1 MTASRREFL
10 FSSFS
15 ALVAPVRWDKKP
27 GANFY
32 TQAYCDGLP
41 LVYRGGAGL
50 LTCKVD
56 AARLGLDAAST
67 RVGDVEAHLEH
78 HLVDGLLAAELRVT
92 NHGPAKQTLS
102 IEFASSAHPSQSYGQ
117 ERAHL
122 PFTAGPHAVL
132 KGIGKQE
139 VLASDQFIGR
149 PGENAGSMEAFYREP
164 QVNNPRPE
172 DARKLLLI
180 PLTDIHH
187 PDIGWRIALFCSPE
201 RPWRVAAYGGPRGQ
215 GGWSL
220 TTRVTLGVGEELRE
234 KCFLLVHGGG
244 PEVAWSAYHKYAR
257 RDTTPRVEWLD
268 RVRVHYYDFLGPAG
282 PEGRRGEGYIE
293 DAKHF
298 AEFHVGLATQHGYY
312 PMLGDYLDPQRKRWR
327 AMPSDSHGWFEMS
340 IEEMR
345 ARVKLTRAAGAKAA
359 IYMHTAGFDSA
370 SKYAPALRD
379 AVLIHHHGK
388 SEPYSW
394 EGPETVGPL
403 WHMSIASEAWRKH
416 LLRQAQWIM
425 ELLQPDAIV
434 LDETFGGMGFD
445 FREGRPRALSG
456 FMIGFLSELRR
467 LVHSFGR
474 DKALL
479 ASDCALASM
488 VQWTDGEG
496 GDHAYGSLLGQE
508 EYRKVPVRYLAALGG
523 KPWLACAWQFVG
535 FWTEQMD
542 LARKTG
548 AGVGVSNG
556 WIEYS
561 GLTRLTPA
569 VKGRVIRDI
578 ESLVD
583 KRLTRSLS

>member
-1 MTASRREFL
+1 MPASRREFL
-10 FSSFS
+10 LSSLS
-15 ALVAPVRWDKKP
+15 ALVAPVRWEKKP
-27 GANFY
+27 GVNFY
-32 TQAYCDGLP
+32 TQAYCDSLP

-56 AARLGLDAAST
+56 DVRLGLDVAST
-67 RVGDVEAHLEH
+67 RVGGAEAHLEH
-78 HLVDGLLAAELRVT
+78 RLTDGLLEAELRVK
-92 NHGPAKQTLS
+92 NHGSSQQTLS
-102 IEFASSAHPSQSYGQ
+102 IEFASSAHPSTSYGR

-122 PFTAGPHAVL
+122 PFTAGPHPVM
-132 KGIGKQE
+132 KGIGTQE
-139 VLASDQFIGR
+139 TLASDQFIGR
-149 PGENAGSMEAFYREP
+149 PGENAGTMEAFYREP
-164 QVNNPRPE
+164 QVDDPKPE
-172 DARKLLLI
+172 TPRKLLLI
-180 PLTDIHH
+180 PLTDIYH
-187 PDIGWRIALFCSPE
+187 PEIAWRVALFSSPE

-220 TTRVTLGVGEELRE
+220 ATKVTLGAGEELRE

-244 PEVAWSAYHKYAR
+244 PEVAWRAYLKYAR
-257 RDTTPRVEWLD
+257 PDTTPRAAWLD
-268 RVRVHYYDFLGPAG
+268 QVRVHYYDFLGPAG
-282 PEGRRGEGYIE
+282 PEGRRGEGYVE

-312 PMLGDYLDPQRKRWR
+312 PLLGDYIHPDRQRWK

-340 IEEMR
+340 LEEMR
-345 ARVKLTRAAGAKAA
+345 ARVKLARAAGAKAA

-379 AVLIHHHGK
+379 SVLIHHHGK
-388 SEPYSW
+388 SEPYNW
-394 EGPETVGPL
+394 EGPETVGEL
-403 WHMSIASEAWRKH
+403 WHMSIASEAWRRH

-425 ELLQPDAIV
+425 ELIQPDAIV

-445 FREGRPRALSG
+445 FRGGRCTPLSG
-456 FMIGFLSELRR
+456 SMIQFLSELRR
-467 LVHSFGR
+467 LVHSLGP
-474 DKALL
+474 DKAVL
-479 ASDCALASM
+479 ASDCSLASM
-488 VQWTDGEG
+488 VQWTDGEA
-496 GDHAYGSLLGQE
+496 GDHAYGWLLGGE
-508 EYRKVPVRYLAALGG
+508 EFRKVPVRYLAALGG

-535 FWTEQMD
+535 FWKQQMD

-561 GLTRLTPA
+561 GLTHLAPEVRARLL
-569 VKGRVIRDI
+569 RDI